1 MRRIIVYLVALLLII
16 LGGAFILLPRASK
29 TIVLHQYDTSDLIK
43 KTSLETELNNSRVTA
58 IVRAAR
64 KVSPAVVSITVIQE
78 RIVTTAPFFSPFAD
92 PFFDEF
98 FRDFFPRRQYRE
110 QVQSL
115 GSGVIISPDGDIVT
129 NAHVVEKATKIKVTL
144 PDNREFDGEVVE
156 IDPTY
161 DLALVRVKGKNLP
174 YAELGSSDDL
184 MIGEWCIALGNPF
197 GFLLED
203 AQPTVTVGVISAV
216 NRTIKSSRGDERVYR
231 NMIQTDAAINPGNSG
246 GPLVNALG
254 EVIGINTFIFSRS
267 GGSEG
272 IGFAIPINVVKKFIK
287 EAQSTAKKKISEA
300 EIPKVKT
307 KIGLIVSDNNYTLMR
322 KYRLTSAE
330 GVVVVEVERNSIGE
344 ILGVMAGDIVKS
356 LNNTQ
361 PKNAQDLAKIAEQI
375 GRQVDLVIDRQGET
389 IRMFYRY

>member
-1 MRRIIVYLVALLLII
+1 MRRVILYLVGGISIFLGAWLIFSRSRPLVI
-16 LGGAFILLPRASK
+16 Q
-29 TIVLHQYDTSDLIK
+29 QYPGYELIQ
-43 KTSLETELNNSRVTA
+43 KTSLDAELNNSRVTA
-58 IVRAAR
+58 IVRAAQ

-78 RIVTTAPFFSPFAD
+78 RIVTTTPFFTPFSD

-98 FRDFFPRRQYRE
+98 FRDFFPRRQYKE

-115 GSGVIISPDGDIVT
+115 GSGVIINKDGDIIT

-144 PDNREFDGEVVE
+144 PDDREFDGEIID

-161 DLALVRVKGKNLP
+161 DLALVRIKGKDLP
-174 YAELGSSDDL
+174 FAVLGNSDDL

-203 AQPTVTVGVISAV
+203 AHPTVTVGVISAL
-216 NRTIKSSRGDERVYR
+216 NRTIKSGRGDERVYR

-287 EAQSTAKKKISEA
+287 DAQSASKKRLNEA
-300 EIPKVKT
+300 EIQKFKT
-307 KIGLIVSDNNYTLMR
+307 KIGLVVADNNYALMR
-322 KYRLTSAE
+322 KYQLNSAE
-330 GVVVVEVERNSIGE
+330 GVVVLEVERNSIGE
-344 ILGVMAGDIVKS
+344 ILGVAPGDIIIS
-356 LNNTQ
+356 LNNER
-361 PKNAQDLAKIAEQI
+361 PKNAEDFARIAQ
-375 GRQVDLVIDRQGET
+375 GVKRQVDLVIDRQGEQ
-389 IRMFYRY
+389 IRMFYRF